1 MIHSFVKKTIISRNK
16 IHHHLR
22 INKLRLHFLVNY
34 VINFGLV
41 KSIYTYTKL
50 RSKKKVFLAISP
62 PKLINPVVIRLG
74 TSDVSVFEK
83 IFVWREYRLT
93 NINFPVTQII
103 DCGGNTGLSAIW
115 FATQFPNA
123 RVIVIEPDLKNFD
136 LLCKNVSYYSNIFP
150 IHAAVW
156 STSCHVKIENP
167 DDRPDSFRFAQCSP
181 DEKESIC
188 AFDLSTILKKY
199 NLTSIDILK
208 IDIEGGEKML
218 FSENCD
224 EWLAKTRMLLIEIH
238 GEDCRQTVKEGMS
251 HFKWSHC
258 LQGENECFVK
268 KT

>member
-1 MIHSFVKKTIISRNK
+1 MIQNIVQSHIARRQK
-16 IHHHLR
+16 IHFIFRLT
-22 INKLRLHFLVNY
+22 KLRLHFLIKY
-34 VINFGLV
+34 IINFGLV
-41 KSIYTYTKL
+41 KSIFTLTKL
-50 RSKKKVFLAISP
+50 RSKKTGILTLIP
-62 PKLINPVVIRLG
+62 PNHTHPVEIRLG

-83 IFVWREYRLT
+83 IFVWREYCLT
-93 NINFPVTQII
+93 NITFPVTQII

-115 FATQFPNA
+115 FARQFPSS

-136 LLCKNVSYYSNIFP
+136 LLCKNVSYYSNIIP
-150 IHAAVW
+150 VHAAVW

-181 DEKESIC
+181 DVKESIC
-188 AFDLSTILKKY
+188 AFDLSTILKNY

-218 FSENCD
+218 FSENCN

-238 GEDCRQTVKEGMS
+238 GEDCRHTVKEGMS
-251 HFKWSHC
+251 HFQWSHC

-268 KT
+268 IT